1 MEEPALS
8 PFEESAE
15 KLVENNF
22 QLIMARKLKAI
33 WADVLQGSIPPDLQ
47 ALLSRLEAAQE
58 PAPDAKPRSG

>member
-8 PFEESAE
+8 PFEDSAE

-33 WADVLQGSIPPDLQ
+33 WADVLQESIPPDLQ

-58 PAPDAKPRSG
+58 PDPDAKPRSG

>member
-8 PFEESAE
+8 PFEGPAE
-15 KLVENNF
+15 KLVENF

-33 WADVLQGSIPPDLQ
+33 WADVLQELIPPDLQ

-58 PAPDAKPRSG
+58 PSPDGKSRSG

>member
-15 KLVENNF
+15 KLVENF

-33 WADVLQGSIPPDLQ
+33 WADVLQESIPPDLQ

-58 PAPDAKPRSG
+58 PSPDGKPRSG